1 MKPRDLLA
9 LSHQMVRLNRG
20 KPSQVVLRRALSTA
34 YYAMFHMLAK
44 CGADLLVG
52 GSGAG
57 RSNEAWRQVYRAL
70 EHGFAKNAFKN
81 ASMLSKFPKEIE
93 DFGNMFVTMQ
103 EKRHKADYDPA
114 ERFYK
119 SSVIQDI
126 NAAEQVIK
134 GFDGADIKHR
144 RAFAAYALFKAR
156 SA

>member
-1 MKPRDLLA
+1 
-9 LSHQMVRLNRG
+9 MVRLHEG

-70 EHGFAKNAFKN
+70 EHGVAKSACKNATT
-81 ASMLSKFPKEIE
+81 LSKFPREIE
-93 DFGNMFVTMQ
+93 DFGNVFVTMQ

-114 ERFYK
+114 ARFYK

-126 NAAEQVIK
+126 NAAEQAIK
-134 GFDGADIKHR
+134 GFDAADIKDR
-144 RAFAAYALFKAR
+144 RAFAAYVLFKTR
-156 SA
+156 NV